1 MEKRRELLT
10 AKTEREVGRGG
21 SFPRP
26 ARWNSTISSKKK
38 KNLNLSE
45 GGHKG
50 NQKALLSFC
59 HRKPSRHPTSIGGS
73 CQGHEPAP
81 SQQGTPL

>member
-1 MEKRRELLT
+1 MEKGRELLT
-10 AKTEREVGRGG
+10 AKTEGEVGRGG
-21 SFPRP
+21 PFPQP
-26 ARWNSTISSKKK
+26 AGWNSTISSKET
-38 KNLNLSE
+38 NLGLSE

-59 HRKPSRHPTSIGGS
+59 HRKPSQHPTSIRGS